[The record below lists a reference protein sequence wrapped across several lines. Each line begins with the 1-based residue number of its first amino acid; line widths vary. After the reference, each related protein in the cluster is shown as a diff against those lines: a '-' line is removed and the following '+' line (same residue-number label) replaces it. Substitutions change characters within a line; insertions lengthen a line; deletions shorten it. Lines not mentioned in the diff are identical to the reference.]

1 MLGSN
6 SRWLP
11 DPEHGENVKVNKQM
25 VEREGVKHSVDSNKY
40 TEFLPLGESPGGLF
54 IWVVR
59 GPVIMSE
66 QPPNHHIYTECIVM
80 GALQL
85 FHTPNY
91 FT

>member
-54 IWVVR
+54 IWMVR
-59 GPVIMSE
+59 GAVIMSE
-66 QPPNHHIYTECIVM
+66 QPPNHLI
-80 GALQL
+80 
-85 FHTPNY
+85 HT
-91 FT
+91 